1 MTFSEETLMA
11 YADDELDA
19 QTRSAVEAA
28 MAADPE
34 IARRVAQ
41 HKALRG
47 RLRMVFDK
55 VLEEPPPQRLIDAAR
70 GVPAMRREGNV
81 IPLRRKAPPRRT
93 VPQWMTIAASLVF
106 GVFIGQALLR
116 ASSTGPVTARDG
128 KLIANGVLAQ
138 ALSEQLAS
146 TQKDDSAVRI
156 GVSFKSKDGDYC
168 RTFSLHESATLAGL
182 ACRERDAWQV
192 QTLAQS
198 ESSALP
204 SPSTGSTYRQ
214 AGSTMPRSV
223 LQAVEDMIAGDPLDT
238 REESQARDNNW
249 STR

>member
-11 YADDELDA
+11 YADNELDA

-47 RLRMVFDK
+47 RVRMVFDK
-55 VLEEPPPQRLIDAAR
+55 VLDEPPPQRLIDAAR
-70 GVPAMRREGNV
+70 GVPAIRREGNV
-81 IPLRRKAPPRRT
+81 IPLRRKAPPRRA
-93 VPQWMTIAASLVF
+93 VPQWMSLAASLVC
-106 GVFIGQALLR
+106 GVFLGQALLR
-116 ASSTGPVTARDG
+116 TSNTAPITARDG
-128 KLIANGVLAQ
+128 KLVANGVLAQ

-146 TQKDDSAVRI
+146 TQKDDLPVWI

-168 RTFSLHESATLAGL
+168 RTFSLRESTTLAGL
-182 ACRERDAWQV
+182 ACRERDAWRV

-198 ESSALP
+198 EQPAAQP
-204 SPSTGSTYRQ
+204 PPAGSTYRQ
-214 AGSTMPRSV
+214 AGSLPRAV
-223 LQAVEDMIAGDPLDT
+223 MQAVDELIAGDPLDA
-238 REESQARDNNW
+238 RAENQAREKNW
-249 STR
+249 NAR